1 MSNFELEYKFPKK
14 YFDRLLILTA
24 ILIVLNCI
32 TGITVARYK
41 LQMDY
46 MEKQIEDLA
55 DANRLL
61 KSNSVHYKKEYE
73 KIIAK

>member
-1 MSNFELEYKFPKK
+1 MSNFELEHKFPKK